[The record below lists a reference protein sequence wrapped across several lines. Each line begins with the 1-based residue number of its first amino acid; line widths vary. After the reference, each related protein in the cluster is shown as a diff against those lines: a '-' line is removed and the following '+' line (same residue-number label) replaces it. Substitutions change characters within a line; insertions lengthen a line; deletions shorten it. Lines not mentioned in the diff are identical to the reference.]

1 MNYFPVLRN
10 LIRSKKA
17 PILWNHQFVDIA
29 RLISTSPKGSDIS
42 TVSVESEAKHVVKK
56 KRVRQWKSYGFDFVD
71 EVRDIFL
78 MHVTSFTMITL
89 FGCTTIFIFM
99 YYPDLYDQD
108 WYAREAYL
116 QVRRR
121 EVLGLPMVDK
131 NYVDP
136 ATVRLPP
143 EEELDN
149 DDIII

>member
-1 MNYFPVLRN
+1 MSYLPVLRN

-17 PILWNHQFVDIA
+17 PIFWNHPFVNIV
-29 RLISTSPKGSDIS
+29 RPISTSPKGSDIS
-42 TVSVESEAKHVVKK
+42 TVSVESEAKNVVKK
-56 KRVRQWKSYGFDFVD
+56 RIRPWRSYGFDLVD
-71 EVRDIFL
+71 EVQDIFL
-78 MHVTSFTMITL
+78 MHVTSFLMITL
-89 FGCTTIFIFM
+89 FGCTTIFLFM

-121 EVLGLPMVDK
+121 EVLGLPMIDK